1 MRMWDIVLYLL
12 VFNMS
17 LAVLNEAGIFGVE
30 IYDTGAES
38 TAERLRITVDS
49 AKDDLIPDTGL
60 GEPIDSTIGY
70 TALIITGF
78 FLLFRIIKNTFMTHA
93 LLIHLGI
100 PAGIAVAIGVLADLV
115 IVIGLIQFVSNR
127 TIES

>member
-1 MRMWDIVLYLL
+1 MRMWDIVLYLFI
-12 VFNMS
+12 FNMS

-30 IYDTGAES
+30 IYDTGVGS
-38 TAERLRITVDS
+38 TAEKLGMTVDS

-60 GEPIDSTIGY
+60 GEPVDSTIGY
-70 TALIITGF
+70 TSLIITGF
-78 FLLFRIIKNTFMTHA
+78 FLLFRIIKNAFMTHA

-100 PAGIAVAIGVLADLV
+100 PAVIAVSIGVLVDL
-115 IVIGLIQFVSNR
+115 IIIIGLIQFVSNR